1 MALSLCACVRIIPT
15 HTRAYFLEDCKILLV
30 DSLSSFLHLHFQLIW
45 LNVFRCFALATVIII
60 TRSVSWLSIFLWF
73 RFADYEKSEDFAN
86 YFHPAHMYV
95 VDIPSGVGD
104 LIRAYTLAS
113 SLHFHFHEGHFRL
126 LIFQPILITIWMQ
139 MAKGRHLVAI
149 SLDRFECGRDN
160 DISPFRISLFLEIC
174 DFTQN
179 QKVASFQL
187 LKWQQELQNGTNP

>member
-1 MALSLCACVRIIPT
+1 MLRLGYGNNNNSLC
-15 HTRAYFLEDCKILLV
+15 LLAEHIFMI
-30 DSLSSFLHLHFQLIW
+30 SFCRL
-45 LNVFRCFALATVIII
+45 R
-60 TRSVSWLSIFLWF
+60 
-73 RFADYEKSEDFAN
+73 EKWGDFAN

-113 SLHFHFHEGHFRL
+113 SLHF
-126 LIFQPILITIWMQ
+126 INITIWIWMQ